1 LRQRASNSATGKAF
15 RVIVKQRVGVF
26 PASIRGAL
34 ILHRGQQCSRHV
46 LQSHHRP
53 CGDSRLGC
61 LPCFAEAPSE
71 AEGEAEGSKPARSA
85 AHQPVVPT
93 PVCDTNSRMGSS
105 SANPPRH
112 DLVRAIGRWSLVALV
127 VNSIIG
133 SGVFGLP
140 SQVASFIGNYSPY
153 AVLAA
158 GAGMSVIIACFAEVA
173 SRFQEAGGPYLYAR
187 VAFGRLMGI
196 QTAWMLWLGQVSAPA
211 ANANLF
217 VIYLG
222 EFFPHAKDPLPRAII
237 LTALVGL
244 LTLINIRGVRGGA
257 QVSNLFT
264 AAKLVPLFAVIVL
277 GLFVLQH
284 HHWSIASAPIA
295 SPGTSQWLKAML
307 LLVFAYGGFETALA
321 PMSEAKNPRR
331 DAPFALFTALALCT
345 VIYALIQWVVIGVL
359 PDAAHS
365 QRPLADVARLAV
377 GPLGAALVAVG
388 ALISFYGYLSAKILA
403 MPRVPFALAEQGDF
417 PKAFATVHPRFH
429 TPYVSI
435 LVFAAMVWALALI
448 GDFKWNV
455 TLSAVARL
463 LYYGVG
469 CAALPVLRR
478 KQPEGASA
486 MFHLPAGNFFAVLG
500 VVLCMILVT
509 PVDFGQSMILVATIA
524 LAFVNWAA
532 VLTGKT

>member
-1 LRQRASNSATGKAF
+1 MTEMRPSA
-15 RVIVKQRVGVF
+15 
-26 PASIRGAL
+26 
-34 ILHRGQQCSRHV
+34 
-46 LQSHHRP
+46 
-53 CGDSRLGC
+53 
-61 LPCFAEAPSE
+61 
-71 AEGEAEGSKPARSA
+71 
-85 AHQPVVPT
+85 
-93 PVCDTNSRMGSS
+93 
-105 SANPPRH
+105 PRH
-112 DLVRAIGRWSLVALV
+112 ELIRAIGRWSLVALV

-140 SQVASFIGNYSPY
+140 STVAALIGNYSPY

-158 GAGMSVIIACFAEVA
+158 GAGMSVIIGCFAEVA
-173 SRFQEAGGPYLYAR
+173 SRFQQAGGPYLYAR

-196 QTAWMLWLGQVSAPA
+196 QTAWMLWLGQVAAPA

-222 EFFPHAKDPLPRAII
+222 EFFPHAKNPLPRALI

-244 LTLINIRGVRGGA
+244 LTVINIRGVRAGT

-277 GLFVLQH
+277 GLFALQH
-284 HHWSIASAPIA
+284 HHWNIAAAPMA
-295 SPGTSQWLKAML
+295 SPSTSQWLKAML

-321 PMSEAKNPRR
+321 PMSEARNPRR
-331 DAPFALFTALALCT
+331 DAPFALFTALAVCT
-345 VIYALIQWVVIGVL
+345 VIYALIQWVVVGVL

-377 GPLGAALVAVG
+377 GSVGAALVAVG

-403 MPRVPFALAEQGDF
+403 MPRVPFALAEQGDL
-417 PKAFATVHPRFH
+417 PKAFAAVHRRFH

-435 LVFAAMVWALALI
+435 LVFAALVWGLALI

-469 CAALPVLRR
+469 CAALPILRR
-478 KQPEGASA
+478 KQPEGANA
-486 MFHLPAGNFFAVLG
+486 MFQLPAGNFFAVLG
-500 VVLCMILVT
+500 VILCVILVT
-509 PVDFGQSMILVATIA
+509 RVDFGQSLILFATIA
-524 LAFVNWAA
+524 LAFVNWAVVA
-532 VLTGKT
+532 RRHASADVP

>member
-1 LRQRASNSATGKAF
+1 ME
-15 RVIVKQRVGVF
+15 
-26 PASIRGAL
+26 P
-34 ILHRGQQCSRHV
+34 
-46 LQSHHRP
+46 
-53 CGDSRLGC
+53 
-61 LPCFAEAPSE
+61 
-71 AEGEAEGSKPARSA
+71 
-85 AHQPVVPT
+85 
-93 PVCDTNSRMGSS
+93 S

-140 SQVASFIGNYSPY
+140 STVAALIGNYSPY

-158 GAGMSVIIACFAEVA
+158 GAGMSVIMGCFAEVA

-187 VAFGRLMGI
+187 VAFGRLVGI
-196 QTAWMLWLGQVSAPA
+196 QTAWMLWLGQVAAPA

-217 VIYLG
+217 VIYVG

-237 LTALVGL
+237 LTVLVGL
-244 LTLINIRGVRGGA
+244 LTFINIRGVRAGA

-277 GLFVLQH
+277 GLVVLHHQH
-284 HHWSIASAPIA
+284 WNIASASIASAN
-295 SPGTSQWLKAML
+295 TNQWLKAML

-345 VIYALIQWVVIGVL
+345 VIYALIQWVVVGVL

-365 QRPLADVARLAV
+365 PRPLADVARLAV
-377 GPLGAALVAVG
+377 GPVGAALVAVG

-417 PKAFATVHPRFH
+417 PKAFAAVHRRFH
-429 TPYVSI
+429 TPYISI
-435 LVFAAMVWALALI
+435 LVFATMIWGLALI

-469 CAALPVLRR
+469 CAALPILRR
-478 KQPEGASA
+478 KRPEGASA
-486 MFHLPAGNFFAVLG
+486 MFQLPAGNFFAVLG
-500 VVLCMILVT
+500 VILCTVLVT
-509 PVDFGQSMILVATIA
+509 RVDFGQSLILVATIA
-524 LAFVNWAA
+524 LALVNWALVSRKGVA
-532 VLTGKT
+532 S

>member
-1 LRQRASNSATGKAF
+1 VT
-15 RVIVKQRVGVF
+15 
-26 PASIRGAL
+26 
-34 ILHRGQQCSRHV
+34 
-46 LQSHHRP
+46 
-53 CGDSRLGC
+53 
-61 LPCFAEAPSE
+61 ETE
-71 AEGEAEGSKPARSA
+71 
-85 AHQPVVPT
+85 T
-93 PVCDTNSRMGSS
+93 
-105 SANPPRH
+105 NPPR
-112 DLVRAIGRWSLVALV
+112 DQLLRVIGRWSLVALV

-140 SQVASFIGNYSPY
+140 STVAALIGNYSPY

-158 GAGMSVIIACFAEVA
+158 GVGMSVIMGCFAEVA

-187 VAFGRLMGI
+187 VAFGRFMGI

-222 EFFPHAKDPLPRAII
+222 EFFPHAKDPVPRALI

-244 LTLINIRGVRGGA
+244 LTFINIRGVRAGT
-257 QVSNLFT
+257 QMSNLFT

-277 GLFVLQH
+277 GLFMLQH
-284 HHWSIASAPIA
+284 QHWTIATPSLAPPSA
-295 SPGTSQWLKAML
+295 GQWLKAML

-331 DAPFALFTALALCT
+331 DAPFALFTALLVCT
-345 VIYALIQWVVIGVL
+345 VIYALIQWIVVAVL

-377 GPLGAALVAVG
+377 GPIGAALVAVG
-388 ALISFYGYLSAKILA
+388 ALVSFYGYLSAKILA

-417 PKAFATVHPRFH
+417 PKVFAAVHRRFH

-435 LVFAAMVWALALI
+435 LVFASMVWGLALF

-469 CAALPVLRR
+469 CAALPILRR
-478 KQPEGASA
+478 KQLDGATA
-486 MFHLPAGNFFAVLG
+486 MFQLPAGNFFAVVG
-500 VVLCMILVT
+500 VMLCAILVT
-509 PVDFGQSMILVATIA
+509 CVDFGQSLILVATIA
-524 LAFVNWAA
+524 LAFVNWAVVA
-532 VLTGKT
+532 RGSTTG

>member
-1 LRQRASNSATGKAF
+1 MTEPPPPPA
-15 RVIVKQRVGVF
+15 
-26 PASIRGAL
+26 PASTAPGHEL
-34 ILHRGQQCSRHV
+34 I
-46 LQSHHRP
+46 
-53 CGDSRLGC
+53 
-61 LPCFAEAPSE
+61 
-71 AEGEAEGSKPARSA
+71 
-85 AHQPVVPT
+85 
-93 PVCDTNSRMGSS
+93 
-105 SANPPRH
+105 
-112 DLVRAIGRWSLVALV
+112 RAIGRWSLVALV

-140 SQVASFIGNYSPY
+140 STVAGIIGNYSPY

-158 GAGMSVIIACFAEVA
+158 GAGMSVIIGCFAEVA
-173 SRFQEAGGPYLYAR
+173 SRFQQAGGPYLYAR

-196 QTAWMLWLGQVSAPA
+196 QTAWMLWLGQVAAPA

-222 EFFPHAKDPLPRAII
+222 EFFPHAKDPVPRALI

-244 LTLINIRGVRGGA
+244 LTLINIRGVRAGA
-257 QVSNLFT
+257 RVSNVFT

-277 GLFVLQH
+277 GLFVLHQH
-284 HHWSIASAPIA
+284 HWAIATPPIA

-331 DAPFALFTALALCT
+331 DAPFALFTALLLCT
-345 VIYALIQWVVIGVL
+345 VLYALIQWVVVGVL
-359 PDAAHS
+359 PNAALS
-365 QRPLADVARLAV
+365 QRPLADVARIAV
-377 GPLGAALVAVG
+377 GPVGAALVAIG

-417 PKAFATVHPRFH
+417 PKAFAAVHRRFH

-435 LVFAAMVWALALI
+435 LVFAAMIWGLALV

-463 LYYGVG
+463 LYYAVG
-469 CAALPVLRR
+469 CAALPILRR

-486 MFHLPAGNFFAVLG
+486 MFHLPAGNFFAALG
-500 VVLCMILVT
+500 VILCVILVT
-509 PVDFGQSMILVATIA
+509 RVDFGQSLILVATIV
-524 LAFVNWAA
+524 LAFVNWAVVA
-532 VLTGKT
+532 RRSAAG